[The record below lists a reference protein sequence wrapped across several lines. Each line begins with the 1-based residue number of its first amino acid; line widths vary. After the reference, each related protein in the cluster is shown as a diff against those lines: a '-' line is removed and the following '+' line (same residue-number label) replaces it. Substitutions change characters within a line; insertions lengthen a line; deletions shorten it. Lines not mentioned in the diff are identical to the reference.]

1 MARCCSSSPDQD
13 GAGPWLWSLDPQSRI
28 MRRISSGLEVY
39 SSIDAGADGRR
50 LVATISNP
58 TANLA
63 SLPILDR
70 ITNDDDVKPLG
81 LPTVRAWAPR
91 YGGATIFYL
100 SSRGGGDGLWRY
112 DGTDATEIWR
122 GAGGAL
128 LEPPAVTRDGRRVA
142 VILRKQ
148 GRRTL
153 TLLSSEGGD
162 AQPLAP
168 AIDVTS
174 AASWSPD
181 GKWIAAGGDRR
192 HGRRL
197 VQDSCGGRDA
207 STPDD
212 GDSDQSRLVA

>member
-1 MARCCSSSPDQD
+1 MV
-13 GAGPWLWSLDPQSRI
+13 
-28 MRRISSGLEVY
+28 RRISSGLEVY
-39 SSIDAGADGRR
+39 SSIDASADGRR

-70 ITNDDDVKPLG
+70 VATDDDVKPLG
-81 LPTVRAWAPR
+81 LPTVRALAPR
-91 YGGATIFYL
+91 YGGATLFYL

-142 VILRKQ
+142 VVLRKQ

-181 GKWIAAGGDRR
+181 GK
-192 HGRRL
+192 
-197 VQDSCGGRDA
+197 
-207 STPDD
+207 
-212 GDSDQSRLVA
+212 